1 MYFNKLSLR
10 KPSEFAKTSDESTKS
25 TTMLNGVF
33 LQWFV
38 CSSLSTL
45 LTSLPL
51 AFSSRKFLAIFVLL
65 SSEKTVNHN
74 RNNGW
79 FLGEPETVIYFAGK
93 CICKNYNFWK
103 TTKYRIQLCNNLI
116 SLRDCRTWKWASIYE
131 RFLLKMGRS
140 FSHFGPT
147 LHCLK
152 ITKKVSFT
160 ITLPANARKWNFLTI
175 FKQCDP
181 CYSL

>member
-1 MYFNKLSLR
+1 MYFNRLSLR
-10 KPSEFAKTSDESTKS
+10 KTLRICENEWRKYQKYYH
-25 TTMLNGVF
+25 VKWCF

-79 FLGEPETVIYFAGK
+79 FLGETVIYFAGK

-116 SLRDCRTWKWASIYE
+116 SLRDCRTWKWASISE

-147 LHCLK
+147 SHCLK
-152 ITKKVSFT
+152 ITKKGL
-160 ITLPANARKWNFLTI
+160 I
-175 FKQCDP
+175 
-181 CYSL
+181 